1 MDIKKFIGEV
11 PLFKGLTEKQLQAL
25 SDIGLNCT
33 FKKGQTIFSDG
44 DEANGFHVLQKGR
57 VKIYKL
63 SYEGKEQILHIFGHG
78 EPFGEAPVFAGE
90 RFPAHA
96 EALED
101 STTIFF
107 PRIVFVELINK
118 DPLIAMNMLAILSQ
132 RLKRFTQ
139 LVENLSLKEVPQ
151 RLAAY
156 ILYSVEDK
164 KDDDSLELNI
174 AKGQLASILGTIPET
189 LSRIL
194 SKMVNQD
201 LIRVQGRTIKLINKK
216 GLEELSY
223 GERVLS

>member
-1 MDIKKFIGEV
+1 MDIKNFIGKI
-11 PLFKGLTEKQLQAL
+11 PLFKGLTVEQLESL
-25 SDIGLNCT
+25 SDIGLRCT
-33 FKKGQTIFSDG
+33 FKKGQTVFSDG
-44 DEANGFHVLQKGR
+44 DNANGFYVLQSGR
-57 VKIYKL
+57 VKIFKL
-63 SYEGKEQILHIFGHG
+63 SYEGREQILHIIVPG

-90 RFPAHA
+90 RFPAYA

-101 STTIFF
+101 SETIFF
-107 PRIVFVELINK
+107 PRASFIELINK

-156 ILYSVEDK
+156 LLYSGEEK
-164 KDDDSLELNI
+164 KDHDNLELDI

-201 LIRVQGRTIKLINKK
+201 LIQVQGRVIKLINKK
-216 GLEELSY
+216 GLEELSS